1 MAFSPR
7 KIGFRGSLRHFPK
20 WNGVRRQPGGQGSRE
35 SDIFSGV
42 RACEAV
48 RGGVDF
54 CGGDLELRRSQ
65 MGGRLHAEAFAPS
78 PFRPLQGIF
87 DPAQDHADVVSAAA
101 HDRMEHVALGP
112 LERAARQT
120 AVALHV
126 PDHRLDGRPA
136 PDVPAQ
142 RRGHAPPLSRNED
155 LRSLHAV
162 AAADPVDE
170 GAPGSDAGHL
180 LHLPERLGERVAV
193 MGSAREGHGADD
205 EALLVRDRQRV
216 LDAELAE
223 HARLALGDAVDVRFA
238 QGVELVLVAG
248 LLLHEPFGQGE
259 FPLEPLEDAGA
270 ADQGKLPADVRRDQ
284 FREAAQLRQRLSH
297 LLELAPPAQ
306 PAHLAEKIPGKPR
319 VCPPGLEAALAGE
332 FQQALAG
339 LVAKLPVQRVGNV
352 LVHHRDVDDQVPDA
366 ASAHRPTRSPALM
379 VAASSRDTP
388 RFPSV
393 LRQREREDGSTG
405 KACCMNSSPQKNWK

>member
-1 MAFSPR
+1 M
-7 KIGFRGSLRHFPK
+7 
-20 WNGVRRQPGGQGSRE
+20 
-35 SDIFSGV
+35 
-42 RACEAV
+42 
-48 RGGVDF
+48 
-54 CGGDLELRRSQ
+54 
-65 MGGRLHAEAFAPS
+65 
-78 PFRPLQGIF
+78 
-87 DPAQDHADVVSAAA
+87 SAAA

-155 LRSLHAV
+155 LRSFHAV
-162 AAADPVDE
+162 AAVAPVDE
-170 GAPGSDAGHL
+170 GVPGSDAGHL

-216 LDAELAE
+216 LDAELEE

-306 PAHLAEKIPGKPR
+306 PAHLAEKTLGKPR
-319 VCPPGLEAALAGE
+319 ACPPGLEAALAGE

-339 LVAKLPVQRVGNV
+339 LVANSPSSGKAMSLSITVVSMIKFPKLLPLTGR
-352 LVHHRDVDDQVPDA
+352 
-366 ASAHRPTRSPALM
+366 PALQ
-379 VAASSRDTP
+379 P
-388 RFPSV
+388 
-393 LRQREREDGSTG
+393 
-405 KACCMNSSPQKNWK
+405 